1 MMLLRRKNMS
11 QFGKYL
17 RELLDERGISISE
30 LSRISGVERTTLQK
44 SITGSRVLSRD
55 AVEKLLWGLQLT
67 VEESEKLKYCYDTLF
82 VGEEKYKSRK
92 IIRRMLENLCSL
104 NDETV
109 LPGDGF
115 GKLSDRGLPDRPLQE
130 KTLVTGKSNVNFLIQ
145 SVFERE
151 IKRKDAEVEMTLP
164 ADMTFVNEYLYYL
177 YKKAG
182 ADIRIT
188 QIIAIHRNKT
198 EKALNLHSVE
208 CFANILPVCLISGRQ
223 YYPYYYYDSSIASL
237 YTDPLPYFAVT
248 GDQVLCLSAD
258 GEKALLLEGEEYSRF
273 YRKHF
278 HMLKKQCH
286 TLVHYSEGLMSALD
300 EYERIYDPDDLYA
313 CTHQPCFACEYG
325 DDDIRRKIRKDIP
338 HSQEVTEVCVGWL
351 SKLRNVKMYHS
362 VFKAEGLI
370 SFMEEGKID
379 DFPEIV
385 EEIAMEERLGLLESL
400 IDSIEKEERTS
411 VRMFNDRVFSYPSFI
426 TLTTSLKTGMGIFT
440 TSRFRQG
447 GLPIC
452 VHVQEPDVSE
462 AFYDFMLNLPFS
474 EITCSREE
482 TLAYLREI
490 YQEYKKK
497 LQQG

>member
-1 MMLLRRKNMS
+1 MS

-30 LSRISGVERTTLQK
+30 LSRMSVVERTTLQK

-55 AVEKLLWGLQLT
+55 AVEKLIWGLQLT
-67 VEESEKLKYCYDTLF
+67 VEESEKLKYCYDILF
-82 VGEEKYKSRK
+82 VGEDKYKSRA

-104 NDETV
+104 NEGAV
-109 LPGDGF
+109 LPEREF
-115 GKLSDRGLPDRPLQE
+115 ERVSARSLPERSLQE
-130 KTLVTGKSNVNFLIQ
+130 NTLITGKNNVNLLIQ

-151 IKRKDAEVEMTLP
+151 IKRKNAEIEMTLP
-164 ADMTFVNEYLYYL
+164 ADMPFVSEYLYYL
-177 YKKAG
+177 YKKVG

-188 QIIAIHRNKT
+188 QIIAIHRNKK

-208 CFANILPVCLISGRQ
+208 CFANVLPLCLVSNRQ

-237 YTDPLPYFAVT
+237 YTDPFPYFAVT
-248 GDQVLCLSAD
+248 GERVLCLSAD

-278 HMLKKQCH
+278 YMLKKQCH
-286 TLVHYSEGLMSALD
+286 TLVHYSGGLISTLD

-325 DDDIRRKIRKDIP
+325 DDDIRKKIRKDIP
-338 HSQEVTEVCVGWL
+338 HRQEVTELCVGWL
-351 SKLRNVKMYHS
+351 SKLRNIKMYHS
-362 VFKAEGLI
+362 VFKAEGVI

-379 DFPEIV
+379 DFPELV
-385 EEIAMEERLGLLESL
+385 EEITMEERLELLKSL

-411 VRMFNDRVFSYPSFI
+411 ARMFNDRVFSYPSFI
-426 TLTTSLKTGMGIFT
+426 TLCTSLKTGMGIFT
-440 TSRFRQG
+440 TSRFQQG

-462 AFYDFMLNLPFS
+462 AFYDFMLNLPSS

-482 TLAYLREI
+482 TLAYLKEI
-490 YQEYKKK
+490 YHKYEKK
-497 LQQG
+497 LRG